1 MLNIGALSNIHF
13 QQPITVSH
21 AFYTHSHYAISYR
34 SVYEKFE
41 GKTAHHAVISV
52 SDRVSLHINLQF
64 DPINFRG
71 GIMTSNAVR
80 RFIKIYGALW
90 YYINRNRTTHFRLTN
105 HFEFSGAPA
114 ALMQLPHLALR
125 SYATE

>member
-21 AFYTHSHYAISYR
+21 AFYAHSHYAISYR
-34 SVYEKFE
+34 SVFEQFE

-52 SDRVSLHINLQF
+52 SDRVSLNINLQF
-64 DPINFRG
+64 VPINFRG

-80 RFIKIYGALW
+80 RFIKIYGAL
-90 YYINRNRTTHFRLTN
+90 YLCGIILIEIEQHILGLQIILN
-105 HFEFSGAPA
+105 SAAP
-114 ALMQLPHLALR
+114 LPP
-125 SYATE
+125 